1 MCKVKFRMRALPE
14 ERPTKAIAK
23 CELLPDIKNGRD

>member
-1 MCKVKFRMRALPE
+1 MCQVKFRMMALPE

-23 CELLPDIKNGRD
+23 FKPLPDIKN